1 MNSIARLLLPLTN
14 LDGQRA
20 HGFDGER
27 AMKMTSKGTL
37 LLVAGVIGLGCSS
50 PADDDDGTMKAP
62 PGAQP
67 PYVSQPQTPAPA
79 ANNMQNT
86 QPNPAT
92 NETQQQQPQQVAAAG
107 GAGGA
112 GAGAGAG
119 GAGAMPTTGSTIP
132 VGMPGTG
139 FNLTP
144 VQGWVAGTTNEA
156 GIQGAFSTISDATG
170 TPPGTTTITPANF
183 MATTGAQICVSGS
196 ASMVVGTAYGQ
207 YWGGGVSFDLGDPG
221 QNMPKV
227 PWNRGKV
234 VGFSFTISG
243 TAIPPMGQF
252 RFGVDYYDGTT
263 VNTNY
268 CTNITTGANNIMFS
282 SVINQCYQAGG
293 TALPATAQLSAL
305 KWQVA
310 TVTTAPTPFNF
321 CIDNL
326 KAITQ

>member
-1 MNSIARLLLPLTN
+1 
-14 LDGQRA
+14 
-20 HGFDGER
+20 
-27 AMKMTSKGTL
+27 MKMTSKGTL

-50 PADDDDGTMKAP
+50 PADDGSDGTMKPAP
-62 PGAQP
+62 VGQP
-67 PYVSQPQTPAPA
+67 PYLTQSQAPA
-79 ANNMQNT
+79 ASNT
-86 QPNPAT
+86 QNNPQPTPAT
-92 NETQQQQPQQVAAAG
+92 NETTQQQPQQVAQTGAAG
-107 GAGGA
+107 ASGAG
-112 GAGAGAG
+112 GAGAG
-119 GAGAMPTTGSTIP
+119 GAGAMPATGSTIP
-132 VGMPGTG
+132 VGMPGSG
-139 FNLTP
+139 FDLKP

-183 MATTGAQICVSGS
+183 MAATGSQICVQGS

-268 CTNITTGANNIMFS
+268 CTNIVNGPNTIMFS
-282 SVINQCYQAGG
+282 QVINQCYQAGG
-293 TALPATAQLSAL
+293 TALPATVQLAAL

-310 TVTTAPTPFNF
+310 TVTTAATPFNF

>member
-1 MNSIARLLLPLTN
+1 
-14 LDGQRA
+14 
-20 HGFDGER
+20 
-27 AMKMTSKGTL
+27 
-37 LLVAGVIGLGCSS
+37 
-50 PADDDDGTMKAP
+50 
-62 PGAQP
+62 
-67 PYVSQPQTPAPA
+67 
-79 ANNMQNT
+79 MQNNV

-92 NETQQQQPQQVAAAG
+92 NETAQQQPQQVAQNTGGAGGAGAAAG

-112 GAGAGAG
+112 
-119 GAGAMPTTGSTIP
+119 PSTGSTIP
-132 VGMPGTG
+132 VGMPGVG
-139 FNLTP
+139 FDLKP
-144 VQGWVAGTTNEA
+144 VQGWVAGSTNEA

-183 MATTGAQICVSGS
+183 MATTGSQICVQGS

-227 PWNRGKV
+227 PWARGKV

-252 RFGVDYYDGTT
+252 RFGVDYYDGAM

-268 CTNITTGANNIMFS
+268 CTNIVNGPNTIMFS
-282 SVINQCYQAGG
+282 QVINQCYQAGG
-293 TALPATAQLSAL
+293 TALPATAQLAAL

-310 TVTTAPTPFNF
+310 TVTTGPTPFNF